1 MHVLVCMFLCIALQR
16 PFAFLQKESKLSP
29 ELSDVVVYT
38 RSVAFKGFD
47 KSAKKPP
54 NEMSS
59 FSESDAVKLIKESGT
74 IY

>member
-1 MHVLVCMFLCIALQR
+1 MLVCMFLCIALQR